1 MINIS
6 ETALLEIVMGSFAA
20 LLTVLWAM
28 LQAKDASQ
36 EKKIDALTSDLA
48 KANADIVK
56 LRIRL
61 AGILPTE
68 GDNQ

>member
-20 LLTVLWAM
+20 LLTVIWAM

-36 EKKIDALTSDLA
+36 EKKIDALTSDLS

-68 GDNQ
+68 GADQ